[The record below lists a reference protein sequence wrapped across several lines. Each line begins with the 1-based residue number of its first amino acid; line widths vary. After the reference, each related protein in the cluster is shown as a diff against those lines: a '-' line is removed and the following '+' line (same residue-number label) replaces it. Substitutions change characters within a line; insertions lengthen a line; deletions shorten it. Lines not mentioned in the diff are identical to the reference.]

1 LKNLFTGKVISGK
14 VSDKKFIPVKTYPQV
29 DMQKQRTTKHPSPSS
44 APENSGK
51 SKDYWMYGTHAV
63 HAALSNPKRMI
74 KRLASTFPQQLPG
87 AFGELAKKRR
97 LTIEQIDAY
106 YLQKC
111 APNAVT
117 QDIIALV
124 SPLAEADI
132 DMVMETNA
140 PEQPITLVILDQ
152 VTDPQNVGAILRSCA
167 AFGAAAVILTDHHSA
182 PESGALA
189 KAASGALDVTPMIK
203 AANLSRFMEQLKKD
217 GFWCVGLSH
226 DSVDAIGAVE
236 LPQKIALVLG
246 AEGSGLRRLTREH
259 CDLMVHLPT
268 LPPIDQLNVSNA
280 AAISLYEIRR
290 QHLLLAAP

>member
-1 LKNLFTGKVISGK
+1 
-14 VSDKKFIPVKTYPQV
+14 
-29 DMQKQRTTKHPSPSS
+29 MQKHRPAKPSAPSS
-44 APENSGK
+44 GPESSSKG
-51 SKDYWMYGTHAV
+51 KDYWMYGTHAV
-63 HAALSNPKRMI
+63 HAALTNPKRLI
-74 KRLASTFPQQLPG
+74 KRLASTYPQQLPG
-87 AFGELAKKRR
+87 VFGELAKKRR
-97 LTIEQIDAY
+97 LTLEQIDSH

-111 APNAVT
+111 APGAVT

-124 SPLAEADI
+124 APLAEADI
-132 DMVMETNA
+132 DEVIEANE
-140 PEQPITLVILDQ
+140 PEQPLTLVILDQ

-203 AANLSRFMEQLKKD
+203 AANLSRFMEQLKKE

-226 DSVDAIGAVE
+226 DSVEAIGAIE
-236 LPQKIALVLG
+236 LPKKIALVLG

-280 AAISLYEIRR
+280 AAVSLYEIRR
-290 QHLLLAAP
+290 QHLLLAAL